1 MNLSRVNKISQLS
14 RRNVEQFCDA
24 IYWVLVSTSA
34 AIISWII
41 FQSASLY
48 LKTEADIAKSDQ
60 AIQAAIL
67 NSAQSVQRA
76 KVVKPDFRVLAK
88 KNLFGTLTTSAQ
100 PVQEVVTPK
109 ENKQLGL
116 IGTFLTDNEAPYAII
131 ENKKDGEQDVFEKN
145 DSVFEAAKLVE
156 IASDHVKIDRNGE
169 IEILSI
175 EDGSTDSGTSGGES
189 SGSGD
194 TIQVDSAELDNA
206 LSNLPVLLTQ
216 ARAVPYFKD
225 GASIGLRLFAIRPG
239 SLFEKIGL
247 KNGDILKSING
258 SSLAD
263 ITQAIKLFEKLKEEK
278 RIGLV
283 LERNREEQ
291 SLTYVIN

>member
-1 MNLSRVNKISQLS
+1 MNLSISNKIGRIS
-14 RRNVEQFCDA
+14 RRNVEQLCDGL
-24 IYWVLVSTSA
+24 YWLLVSTSA

-67 NSAQSVQRA
+67 NSAQSSQRS
-76 KVVKPDFRVLAK
+76 KVVKPDFRALAK
-88 KNLFGTLTTSAQ
+88 KNLFGSLTPSAQ
-100 PVQEVVTPK
+100 PVQEVVAPK

-156 IASDHVKIDRNGE
+156 IAADHVKIDRNGQ

-175 EDGSTDSGTSGGES
+175 EDGSSESSTSGSDSGS
-189 SGSGD
+189 SGD
-194 TIQVDSAELDNA
+194 TIQVDAGELDNA